1 MSTTELLQT
10 AARWSG
16 YFTLFCAALMILGLF
31 LKWGVRFRLVGITG
45 FMTVLTV
52 GIFALSLSFYIRPS
66 IPGAVRFARVYDTG
80 TASVVISVPP
90 EITETQLQATMQQAA
105 SDLYSMGRLAQGA
118 DKMTIRVRTVLH
130 PKPGVSLPVYVGEV
144 QRSLTA
150 REDSQMTIRIDP
162 DKLALLPKSTAPKP
176 TA

>member
-1 MSTTELLQT
+1 MSPTEILQT

-16 YFTLFCAALMILGLF
+16 YLTIFCAVLMVLGLL

-66 IPGAVRFARVYDTG
+66 IPDAVRFSRVYDTG
-80 TASVVISVPP
+80 TASMVISVPP
-90 EITETQLQATMQQAA
+90 DISETQLKATMQQAA
-105 SDLYSMGRLAQGA
+105 SDLFSMGRLAQGA
-118 DKMTIRVRTVLH
+118 DKMTIRVRTVIH
-130 PKPGVSLPVYVGEV
+130 PKPGVSLPVYLGEV
-144 QRSLTA
+144 RRSLTI
-150 REDSQMTIRIDP
+150 RKDPQMVFDIDP
-162 DKLALLPKSTAPKP
+162 TKLALLPKP